1 VFKPAKAFSHK
12 QDLMTICQL
21 LYSVKVPGHVPKSC
35 SSKLAMD

>member
-1 VFKPAKAFSHK
+1 
-12 QDLMTICQL
+12 MTICQL